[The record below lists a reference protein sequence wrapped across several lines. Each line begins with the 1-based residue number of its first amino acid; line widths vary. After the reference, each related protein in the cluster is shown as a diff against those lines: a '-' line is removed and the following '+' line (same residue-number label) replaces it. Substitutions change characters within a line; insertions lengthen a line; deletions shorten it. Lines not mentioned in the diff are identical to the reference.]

1 MIWPFCCKNGDK
13 MSNPND
19 LEGFSDATGE
29 KELVVKNF
37 IGPVMAAEERA
48 DRRHLR
54 WSKTGVTVAMT
65 LIVALMNWMVIDML
79 GMVVQQEMHM
89 ISMGVLPAENRTVTT
104 EVYLALIAGTVAEV
118 SALFFIIVKSMFK
131 NNQENKETSSTEST
145 SS

>member
-1 MIWPFCCKNGDK
+1 
-13 MSNPND
+13 MSNHND

-29 KELVVKNF
+29 KELVVKDF
-37 IGPVMAAEERA
+37 VGPVMAAEARA

-131 NNQENKETSSTEST
+131 NNQENKETSSTESA

>member
-1 MIWPFCCKNGDK
+1 
-13 MSNPND
+13 
-19 LEGFSDATGE
+19 
-29 KELVVKNF
+29 
-37 IGPVMAAEERA
+37 MAAEERA

-89 ISMGVLPAENRTVTT
+89 IAMGVLPAENRTVTT